1 MCMTNEVQNRQD
13 QRGAAM
19 AEFVIVAPVLI
30 MILFSIIEF
39 GLVINRVQ
47 TFNAAAREGARVASL
62 QSSTQSEIEDAASDT
77 LDGLSLGISE
87 TITVLQLCSQ
97 GPSTVTVEVTG
108 PYTIQIPLIP
118 DMAITLGGKGVFRC
132 ES

>member
-1 MCMTNEVQNRQD
+1 MCKSNKVPERRN

-30 MILFSIIEF
+30 MILFSIIQF

-62 QSSTQSEIEDAASDT
+62 QSSTQSEIEDAASNT

-87 TITVLQLCSQ
+87 TVNVSQLCSQ
-97 GPSTVTVEVTG
+97 GPSTVTVTVTG

-118 DMAITLGGKGVFRC
+118 DKNITLTGRGVFRC